1 MFKSF
6 TIYRNLLVIRKDD
19 PQRIS
24 ESLHSTGLDVS
35 QSDLIRNFILMDL
48 LPKDQNRI
56 FEIIWNPIEENAK
69 DSIK

>member
-24 ESLHSTGLDVS
+24 ESLHLTGLDVS
-35 QSDLIRNFILMDL
+35 QSDLIQFYFNGLTS
-48 LPKDQNRI
+48 KETKNRI
-56 FEIIWNPIEENAK
+56 FEIIWNQLK
-69 DSIK
+69 KTQKTL

>member
-24 ESLHSTGLDVS
+24 ESLHLTGLDVS
-35 QSDLIRNFILMDL
+35 QSDLIQFYFNGLTSKR
-48 LPKDQNRI
+48 PKQV
-56 FEIIWNPIEENAK
+56 FEIIWNQLK
-69 DSIK
+69 KTQKTL

>member
-24 ESLHSTGLDVS
+24 GLHLTGLDVS

-48 LPKDQNRI
+48 PQKTKTG
-56 FEIIWNPIEENAK
+56 F
-69 DSIK
+69 

>member
-1 MFKSF
+1 MLNFDLILMMFKSF

-24 ESLHSTGLDVS
+24 ESLHLTGLDVS

-48 LPKDQNRI
+48 PQKTKTGFLNHL
-56 FEIIWNPIEENAK
+56 ESN
-69 DSIK
+69 

>member
-1 MFKSF
+1 MKFKSF
-6 TIYRNLLVIRKDD
+6 TIYRNLLVIRKRDD

-48 LPKDQNRI
+48 PKDQNRI
-56 FEIIWNPIEENAK
+56 FEIIWNQLK
-69 DSIK
+69 KTQSIK

>member
-1 MFKSF
+1 MKFKSF

-48 LPKDQNRI
+48 PQKDQNRI
-56 FEIIWNPIEENAK
+56 FEIIWNQLK
-69 DSIK
+69 KTQKTL

>member
-1 MFKSF
+1 MKFKSF
-6 TIYRNLLVIRKDD
+6 TIYRNLLVIRKRR

-48 LPKDQNRI
+48 PPKDQNRI
-56 FEIIWNPIEENAK
+56 FEIIWNQLK
-69 DSIK
+69 KTQKTL

>member
-1 MFKSF
+1 MKFKSF
-6 TIYRNLLVIRKDD
+6 TIYRNLLVIRKRKDD

-48 LPKDQNRI
+48 PKDQNRI
-56 FEIIWNPIEENAK
+56 LKSFGIN
-69 DSIK
+69 

>member
-1 MFKSF
+1 MKFKSF
-6 TIYRNLLVIRKDD
+6 TIYRNLEKDD

-24 ESLHSTGLDVS
+24 ESLHLTGLDVS

-48 LPKDQNRI
+48 PPKDQNRI

>member
-1 MFKSF
+1 MKFKSF
-6 TIYRNLLVIRKDD
+6 TIYRNLLVIIRKDD

-48 LPKDQNRI
+48 PPKDQNRI
-56 FEIIWNPIEENAK
+56 FEIIWNQLK
-69 DSIK
+69 KTQKTV

>member
-1 MFKSF
+1 MKFKSF

-24 ESLHSTGLDVS
+24 ESLHLTGLDVS

-48 LPKDQNRI
+48 PPKDQNRI
-56 FEIIWNPIEENAK
+56 LKSFGIQLK
-69 DSIK
+69 KTQKTL